1 MKLSEFKA
9 HLAQLSEIIFILPS
23 GSFVPKHF
31 HVTEVGSV
39 DKTFI
44 DCGGTLRKEQKI
56 NFQLWEAADFDHRL
70 APKKLREIIEL
81 AEKQLRL
88 NDTEIE
94 VEYQTETIGKYELDF
109 DGSSFLLVNTLTD
122 CLAKEK
128 CGIPEEKEKLK
139 LINLGA
145 NQCAPGSGCC

>member
-81 AEKQLRL
+81 AEKQLGL
-88 NDTEIE
+88 TDTEIE
-94 VEYQTETIGKYELDF
+94 VEYQKETIGKYELDF